1 MLSAMLM
8 LWWLKDCIGLPIDDD
23 DDDDSVLLSTAN

>member
-23 DDDDSVLLSTAN
+23 DDDSVLLTTAN